1 MEKKK
6 ATLDLAEGVVALPV
20 DKAFVAIS
28 KNSQFFLPISFL
40 FVTKMLPYVH
50 AMDRQ
55 SGWKEAKR

>member
-28 KNSQFFLPISFL
+28 KNS
-40 FVTKMLPYVH
+40 
-50 AMDRQ
+50 
-55 SGWKEAKR
+55 